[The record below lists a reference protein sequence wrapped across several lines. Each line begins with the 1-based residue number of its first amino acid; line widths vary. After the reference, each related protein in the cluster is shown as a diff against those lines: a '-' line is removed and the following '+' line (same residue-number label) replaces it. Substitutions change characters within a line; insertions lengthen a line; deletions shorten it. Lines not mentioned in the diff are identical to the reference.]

1 MKLSLEIEYV
11 KDDKVI
17 MKIEEKAGDYVV
29 VKMDAEFEDTNLGEA
44 EDFVVQRIRR
54 FFNKIY

>member
-1 MKLSLEIEYV
+1 MKLFLEIEYI

-17 MKIEEKAGDYVV
+17 MKIKEMAGNYVV
-29 VKMDAEFEDTNLGEA
+29 AKMDVEFEDTNLGEA

>member
-1 MKLSLEIEYV
+1 MKLSLEIEYI

-44 EDFVVQRIRR
+44 EDFVVQRIRS

>member
-1 MKLSLEIEYV
+1 MKLSMEIEYI

-17 MKIEEKAGDYVV
+17 MKIEEKAGDYIIVR
-29 VKMDAEFEDTNLGEA
+29 MDAEFEDTNLGEA
-44 EDFVVQRIRR
+44 EDFVFQRIRR

>member
-1 MKLSLEIEYV
+1 MKLSLEIEYI

-17 MKIEEKAGDYVV
+17 MKIKEMAGSYVV
-29 VKMDAEFEDTNLGEA
+29 AKMDVEFEDTNLGEA

>member
-1 MKLSLEIEYV
+1 MKLSIEIEYI

-17 MKIEEKAGDYVV
+17 MKIEEKAGNYVV
-29 VKMDAEFEDTNLGEA
+29 AKMNVEFEDTNLGEA

>member
-17 MKIEEKAGDYVV
+17 MKIEEKAGEYVV
-29 VKMDAEFEDTNLGEA
+29 AKMDAEFEDTNLGEA
-44 EDFVVQRIRR
+44 EDFVLQRIRR

>member
-1 MKLSLEIEYV
+1 MKLSLEIEYI

-17 MKIEEKAGDYVV
+17 MKIEEMAGNYVV
-29 VKMDAEFEDTNLGEA
+29 AKMDVEFEDTNLGEA